1 MNNTNFTICK
11 ANQEQREYVFERVII
26 KDEEEKQL
34 LLEEARIFEQ
44 ENLIAYDGDFC

>member
-26 KDEEEKQL
+26 KDEEERKKATKVYIKKNQTVHV
-34 LLEEARIFEQ
+34 
-44 ENLIAYDGDFC
+44 N